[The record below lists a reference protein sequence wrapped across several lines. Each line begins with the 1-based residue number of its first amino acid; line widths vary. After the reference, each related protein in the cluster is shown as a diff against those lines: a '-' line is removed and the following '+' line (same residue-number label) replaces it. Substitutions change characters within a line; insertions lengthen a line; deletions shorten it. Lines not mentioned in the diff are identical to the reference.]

1 MSEPATILI
10 VDDEPNVRL
19 VFRVAL
25 ESAGHR
31 CIEAVDGASARE
43 RLAGDGG
50 EVDLVLLDLR
60 MPGDDGVA
68 TLRRLRDAGVDV
80 PVVMLTAHG
89 SVPDAVAAM
98 KLGAVDFLAKPITP
112 EALRRAVDE
121 VLRRSLL
128 RAAAGA
134 PAPPPPAVTAE
145 GQRGANLAQA
155 RRALAHRWFDEAEVY
170 LKQAVG
176 LDPASAEAHNLLGVL
191 HELRGRHD
199 ASYREYK
206 AALKARG
213 DYPPA
218 QHNMTRYYERIT
230 FGASAIPVDLGDA

>member
-31 CIEAVDGASARE
+31 CREAVDGASARE
-43 RLAGDGG
+43 LLAGV

-60 MPGDDGVA
+60 MPGDDGIA

-80 PVVMLTAHG
+80 PVVILTAHG

-112 EALRRAVDE
+112 DALRRAVDE

-128 RAAAGA
+128 RAAPGS
-134 PAPPPPAVTAE
+134 PTLPPPVAVTADS
-145 GQRGANLAQA
+145 QRTAHLAQA
-155 RRALAHRWFDEAEVY
+155 RRALNHRWFDEAEVF

-191 HELRGRHD
+191 HELRGQHD
-199 ASYREYK
+199 ACYREYK
-206 AALKARG
+206 SALKAQG

-218 QHNMTRYYERIT
+218 QRNMTRYYERIT
-230 FGASAIPVDLGDA
+230 FGSSAIPVDLGEA